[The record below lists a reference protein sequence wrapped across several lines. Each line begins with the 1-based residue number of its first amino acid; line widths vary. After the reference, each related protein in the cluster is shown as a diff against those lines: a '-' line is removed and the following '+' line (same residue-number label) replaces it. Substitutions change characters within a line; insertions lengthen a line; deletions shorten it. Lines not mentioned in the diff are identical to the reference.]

1 MQFYALSGS
10 PFSWKVWLALEHLG
24 FDYDLR
30 MLSVDAGDLKSNAL
44 LSRNPHGKVPVIED
58 DGFVLYESSAIIEYL
73 AEKPNGSKKR
83 LWPTDHRQ
91 RAIARQKC
99 AEADSYV
106 YPHIRR
112 IVVEL
117 LSGKLSPDQ
126 DAVTAA
132 KAALT
137 AELPRIL
144 GEPKDAFLVAATP
157 TAADFAL
164 FPLAAILR
172 RVVKR
177 KPDAGLDEVLALI
190 EPNWFQR
197 MDMLPIV
204 SQTWPPH
211 WAAAPS
217 STLK

>member
-1 MQFYALSGS
+1 M
-10 PFSWKVWLALEHLG
+10 
-24 FDYDLR
+24 
-30 MLSVDAGDLKSNAL
+30 
-44 LSRNPHGKVPVIED
+44 
-58 DGFVLYESSAIIEYL
+58 
-73 AEKPNGSKKR
+73 
-83 LWPTDHRQ
+83 
-91 RAIARQKC
+91 
-99 AEADSYV
+99 
-106 YPHIRR
+106 
-112 IVVEL
+112 VEL

-197 MDMLPIV
+197 MDMLPILL
-204 SQTWPPH
+204 QTWPPH
-211 WAAAPS
+211 WFTGPS
-217 STLK
+217 SNLEVTLDDSARDCSKDLRGCWSGSGKWGCICPAHGG